1 MSRHEESTAS
11 SGSRGVVRIEA
22 DALRGHGDKQRVDRV
37 WERLEP
43 KLTLG
48 RKPRSRSGRWPLV
61 AAAVAAGFAMG
72 IATSGWLGGGDENG
86 APVVMGP
93 AGVERTPDIFA
104 AGTTARSYPLP
115 GGGTLTLQPGS
126 IVDTISRDGDAL
138 TLRLVRGDAT
148 FATANLGSIE
158 MMVGGA
164 HVATA
169 AGARMS
175 VRRDGDHAFLE
186 VFEGSAEV
194 TAPNADD
201 EMVASRLGPNDVRR
215 FRVNVTTAA
224 FPIEQRRN
232 PSLPHVV
239 RDADDPDA
247 VTDDPPAP
255 LVTPA
260 WETACKVEKD
270 DARTVTLLQQD
281 LGAAAG
287 ITDPVVLACVA
298 RGHLMLNNQDAAI
311 ASYEKLM
318 SQPDTTRAMQAAERI
333 QRIYE
338 KRRDTAKTA
347 AERQLF
353 AAKAQ
358 SFAEQKHKLSL
369 AAVASG
375 QDLAVFERAEAL
387 CNRIRAE
394 AGISNWNAVTSL
406 SAQYKGAY
414 PNGPCTATIDGI
426 LALRPAPAPTPVV
439 PPADGGASEDSGAS
453 EDDGPYDDTDE

>member
-1 MSRHEESTAS
+1 MSRDEESTAAG
-11 SGSRGVVRIEA
+11 GSRGVVRIEA
-22 DALRGHGDKQRVDRV
+22 AALREHGDKPRVDRV

-48 RKPRSRSGRWPLV
+48 RKPRARAGRWPLV
-61 AAAVAAGFAMG
+61 AAAVPLLTAVAAGFAMG
-72 IATSGWLGGGDENG
+72 ITASGWLGGGDDGG

-126 IVDTISRDGDAL
+126 IVDTVSRDGDAL

-164 HVATA
+164 HVSTA

-186 VFEGSAEV
+186 VFEGSARV

-215 FRVNVTTAA
+215 VRVNVTTAA
-224 FPIEQRRN
+224 LPIEQRRS
-232 PSLPHVV
+232 PSVPRVAH
-239 RDADDPDA
+239 DDDDPDA
-247 VTDDPPAP
+247 VFEDAPAP
-255 LVTPA
+255 LVPPA
-260 WETACKVEKD
+260 WEIACKVEND
-270 DARTVTLLQQD
+270 DAKTVQLLGQD
-281 LGAAAG
+281 LGAAAS
-287 ITDPVVLACVA
+287 ITDPAVLACVA
-298 RGHLMLNNQDAAI
+298 RGHLMAGSQDAAI

-318 SQPDTTRAMQAAERI
+318 SQPDTTRAMRAAEAV

-338 KRRDTAKTA
+338 KRRDAAKTE

-358 SFAEQKHKLSL
+358 SFREQKHKLSL
-369 AAVASG
+369 AALASG
-375 QDLAVFERAEAL
+375 QKIEVFERAEAL

-426 LALRPAPAPTPVV
+426 LAKQPALEPPAPNDG
-439 PPADGGASEDSGAS
+439 PADAGTP
-453 EDDGPYDDTDE
+453 DDGPYADDGD